1 MITELC
7 TKIKSYNIKNTRS
20 GSETDKKNLHTDD
33 TNDNKNWLLISA
45 VIYNLRT
52 ISVLF
57 T

>member
-33 TNDNKNWLLISA
+33 TNDNKN
-45 VIYNLRT
+45 
-52 ISVLF
+52 
-57 T
+57 